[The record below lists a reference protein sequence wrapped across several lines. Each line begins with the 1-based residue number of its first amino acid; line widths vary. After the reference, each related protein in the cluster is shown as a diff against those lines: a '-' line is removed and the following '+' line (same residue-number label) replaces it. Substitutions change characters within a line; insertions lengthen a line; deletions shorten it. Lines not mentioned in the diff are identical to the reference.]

1 MDHSQP
7 GGNECCVLCSRASR
21 QFSTLA
27 ISNRDLLSTRC
38 FLPVVGH
45 RKVVGVM
52 FPDGLG
58 VALRRFVSQPLT
70 GSDLGELR
78 NSLLGLSQEQLGE
91 LWTVSRIQISR
102 IETLPIPPQKQ
113 CDAYIGLMVRLM
125 MERMRTD
132 DSVMSSSSARTTRGD

>member
-1 MDHSQP
+1 
-7 GGNECCVLCSRASR
+7 
-21 QFSTLA
+21 
-27 ISNRDLLSTRC
+27 
-38 FLPVVGH
+38 
-45 RKVVGVM
+45 M